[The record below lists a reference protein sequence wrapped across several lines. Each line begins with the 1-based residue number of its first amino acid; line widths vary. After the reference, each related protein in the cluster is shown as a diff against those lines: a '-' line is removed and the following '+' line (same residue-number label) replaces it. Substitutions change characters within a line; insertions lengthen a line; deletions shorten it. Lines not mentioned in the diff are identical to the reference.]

1 MKVANINIDSIKL
14 RPITSVADFELV
26 SNQIDTLVD
35 ADLIE
40 NPAQRQRTLDMLEAL
55 TVLAIDYEKKHFSIP
70 KPDPVE
76 AIKQRMEQLHLSQRD
91 VAGYFGGENRA
102 SEVLNRRR
110 GLTLKMIRALHKNLG
125 IPVETLITV

>member
-1 MKVANINIDSIKL
+1 MKAANINVDNIKL
-14 RPITSVADFELV
+14 RPITSIADFEQV
-26 SNQIDTLVD
+26 SNQIDSLVD

-40 NPAQRQRTLDMLEAL
+40 NMTQRQRALDMLEAL
-55 TVLAIDYEKKHFSIP
+55 TVLAIDYEKKHFSMP

-91 VAGYFGGENRA
+91 VADYFGGENRA

-110 GLTLKMIRALHKNLG
+110 GLTLKMIRALNKNLG
-125 IPVETLITV
+125 IPVETLITM